1 MAKSYVKFE
10 VSNEVVAKTYE
21 ALQLAKQSG
30 SVKKGANEVTK
41 SVERGLA
48 TFVVIAT
55 DVEPEEVVM
64 HIPMICEQKKIAY
77 TYVPS
82 KQELGKSIGLIV
94 PCAAIAVENQ
104 GTATA
109 VIKDVI
115 GRVTG
120 SSRAASQKAAAPSE
134 GQPKVEKKPRA
145 RAPKKDAQ
153 QAPQQ
158 GAEQAQA
165 PQPPQDTEK
174 ATE

>member
-30 SVKKGANEVTK
+30 SIKKGANEVTK

-48 TFVVIAT
+48 TFVVVAT

-64 HIPMICEQKKIAY
+64 HIPMLCDQKKISY
-77 TYVPS
+77 TFVPS

-104 GTATA
+104 GTANA
-109 VIKDVI
+109 AIKDI
-115 GRVTG
+115 TGRITG
-120 SSRAASQKAAAPSE
+120 SSRPSAAPKAAAAE
-134 GQPKVEKKPRA
+134 QQPKTEKKQAKPKPQKKEGEQQPPA
-145 RAPKKDAQ
+145 QEAPK
-153 QAPQQ
+153 
-158 GAEQAQA
+158 AE
-165 PQPPQDTEK
+165 EK
-174 ATE
+174 AAE

>member
-30 SVKKGANEVTK
+30 SIRKGANEVTK

-48 TFVVIAT
+48 SLVVIAT

-64 HIPMICEQKKIAY
+64 HIPILCEQKKIAY

-109 VIKDVI
+109 QIKDVI
-115 GRVTG
+115 GKVTG
-120 SSRAASQKAAAPSE
+120 ISRLAAPKPATTE
-134 GQPKVEKKPRA
+134 QPKAEKKQAKP
-145 RAPKKDAQ
+145 RAPKKET
-153 QAPQQ
+153 P
-158 GAEQAQA
+158 AQA
-165 PQPPQDTEK
+165 PSAAAPEAAPKEEEK

>member
-30 SVKKGANEVTK
+30 SIKKGANEVTK
-41 SVERGLA
+41 SVERGIA
-48 TFVVIAT
+48 SFVVIAT

-120 SSRAASQKAAAPSE
+120 TSRATAPKAAAPE
-134 GQPKVEKKPRA
+134 QPKAEKKQAKPK
-145 RAPKKDAQ
+145 APKKEAQ
-153 QAPQQ
+153 EAP
-158 GAEQAQA
+158 AQA
-165 PQPPQDTEK
+165 PAPEGK

>member
-30 SVKKGANEVTK
+30 SIRKGANEVTK

-48 TFVVIAT
+48 SFVVIAT

-64 HIPMICEQKKIAY
+64 HIPILCEQKKIAY
-77 TYVPS
+77 TFVPS

-109 VIKDVI
+109 QIKDVI
-115 GRVTG
+115 GKVTG
-120 SSRAASQKAAAPSE
+120 VSRSAAPKAAAPE
-134 GQPKVEKKPRA
+134 QPKAEKKPARP
-145 RAPKKDAQ
+145 RAPKKE
-153 QAPQQ
+153 AP
-158 GAEQAQA
+158 AQA
-165 PQPPQDTEK
+165 PQPAAPPAEEK
-174 ATE
+174 AAE

>member
-1 MAKSYVKFE
+1 MKETDGVNMAKSYVKFE

-30 SVKKGANEVTK
+30 SIKKGANEVTK

-48 TFVVIAT
+48 SFVVIAT

-82 KQELGKSIGLIV
+82 KQELGKAIGLIV

-104 GTATA
+104 GTAA
-109 VIKDVI
+109 AQIKDI
-115 GRVTG
+115 TGRITG
-120 SSRAASQKAAAPSE
+120 LAPQSSPKAAAKAPE
-134 GQPKVEKKPRA
+134 AEKKPA
-145 RAPKKDAQ
+145 R
-153 QAPQQ
+153 
-158 GAEQAQA
+158 ER
-165 PQPPQDTEK
+165 PPK
-174 ATE
+174 ATAPPKPAPAPAQ

>member
-1 MAKSYVKFE
+1 MKETDGVDMAKTYVKFE

-30 SVKKGANEVTK
+30 SIKKGANEVTK

-48 TFVVIAT
+48 TFVVIAG

-64 HIPMICEQKKIAY
+64 HIPMLCEQRKIAY
-77 TYVPS
+77 TFVPS

-109 VIKDVI
+109 QIKDVV
-115 GRVTG
+115 GRISG
-120 SSRAASQKAAAPSE
+120 SMPKSEAPKQEQPKQEKKPQRAPKPAAAPKQE
-134 GQPKVEKKPRA
+134 AK
-145 RAPKKDAQ
+145 Q
-153 QAPQQ
+153 Q
-158 GAEQAQA
+158 E
-165 PQPPQDTEK
+165 
-174 ATE
+174 